1 MSVSRFRLRTGLLAG
16 ALVLLA
22 GGLGLASVLQP
33 PRLTG
38 VEVRP
43 AALVAGDGARVVL
56 RLSQDVRAVSAGDIQ
71 SDPELPVRATSDGN
85 EVVLT
90 LGESLEYG
98 AALRVRARV
107 ESAATGAGAV
117 IETVL
122 HAPDTTVATL
132 VRDERGDRIL
142 GAGLV
147 SGAAGF
153 ELTPAPRIQEYAMLP
168 DRALVVAETGAG
180 RAELSSVR
188 IASGTVEPVIR
199 DTAAELTEL
208 RTEATVLAAGIVVT
222 GLQLGPDPTR
232 RTLLLFDAR
241 GAFAAPAVVAAAD
254 GSPIAVERWRFLP
267 GTSAVV
273 LRDTA
278 GVLWRADPLLG
289 EAATPM
295 PASAPEAAA
304 LGEPDRIV
312 GAGGET
318 VTVARD
324 RGSLRSAREGVER
337 TLFAPA
343 AAHSRIGALCAAP
356 NGRALAV
363 EVIAADAES
372 DGRAVR
378 PGATRSTTVFLDI
391 RTGAQLRSAIG
402 FSPNWC

>member
-1 MSVSRFRLRTGLLAG
+1 MSARRFRLRTGLLAG

-22 GGLGLASVLQP
+22 GGLGLASVLQA

-38 VEVRP
+38 VDVRP
-43 AALVAGDGARVVL
+43 AALVAGADAHITL
-56 RLSQDVRAVSAGDIQ
+56 RLSQSVSDVAAEDVAT
-71 SDPELPVRATSDGN
+71 DPDLPVRVTSAGN
-85 EVVLT
+85 EIALT
-90 LGESLEYG
+90 PEEPLDYGGELRI
-98 AALRVRARV
+98 RVRV
-107 ESAATGAGAV
+107 VSEATGAVATIDTSV
-117 IETVL
+117 
-122 HAPDTTVATL
+122 HAPDTLVSTL

-153 ELTPAPRIQEYAMLP
+153 DLTPAARIQEYAMLP

-188 IASGTVEPVIR
+188 IGSGAVEPVIR
-199 DTAAELTEL
+199 DTTAELTEL
-208 RTEATVLAAGIVVT
+208 RTEPTVLAAGIVVT
-222 GLQLGPDPTR
+222 GLRLGPDPTR

-241 GAFAAPAVVAAAD
+241 GAFAAPATVAAVD
-254 GSPIAVERWRFLP
+254 GTPIAVETWRFLP

-278 GVLWRADPLLG
+278 GGLWRADPMLG
-289 EAATPM
+289 EAATRL
-295 PASAPEAAA
+295 PADAPEGAA

-312 GAGGET
+312 GAGGDT

-343 AAHSRIGALCAAP
+343 AADSRIGAVCAAP

-363 EVIAADAES
+363 EVIAGDAES